1 MQFIKYFG
9 NDAYTNIAMD
19 TWLLYNLKP
28 QEAVFSLWQNKNAV
42 IVGRNQNTFAEV
54 NQDYI
59 DEHDIQVVRRVS
71 GGGAVYHDLGNI
83 CFTFF
88 VPVASSAEVDFH
100 KFVKPMY
107 DALREVGIDA
117 QITGRNDLT
126 VDRKKVSGNAQRY
139 AGGYLMHHGTLL
151 WNSNVETMVRSLNVA
166 DEKFISKAATSVRSR
181 VGNIKDYAPAGLSLE
196 KFWEALQYYL
206 SDEGKDR
213 EYVLSSAQKQSII
226 DLRNKQF
233 ASWDW
238 NYGRSPEFDFNN
250 HRKFDAGAIDV
261 HANVDEGL
269 IKDIVFTGDFLGVRD
284 WREIKDR
291 FINRPFNANVI
302 YDILQKNVDGQYF
315 GAIDNRELADMFNA
329 KTEQKL

>member
-28 QEAVFSLWQNKNAV
+28 KEAVFSLWQNKNAV

-107 DALREVGIDA
+107 DALHEVGIDA

-126 VDRKKVSGNAQRY
+126 VDGKKVSGNAQRY

-181 VGNIKDYAPAGLSLE
+181 VGNIKDYAPTGLSLE

-206 SDEGKDR
+206 SDEGKDQ
-213 EYVLSSAQKQSII
+213 EYVLSDAQKQSII

-261 HANVDEGL
+261 HTNVDKGL

-291 FINRPFNANVI
+291 FINQPFNANVI